1 MEYYLKRKQN
11 KKDMSCNECEDSSR
25 SLKEQPCGDDSEKQR
40 SITPEEDV
48 VSVNNV
54 CRNEK
59 EFSESCSSSSSCC
72 STSGESD
79 SEDSG
84 IGDLTGKNIVSIS
97 SDYCVMSPP
106 TEWSSDEE
114 EEYPQDS
121 DDESDTSS
129 VCKTRDASPEG
140 LHKNGSCSDVEE
152 GDDDSRD
159 GTSSRED
166 DDHSHH
172 SFVTDTSCN
181 RDGDGSVDSM
191 SHTIKVPYAFGDEC
205 STEDDNGSES
215 DGCDGDCDEDDDD
228 EDENDGEDES
238 ECSSVEECDRSEIEC
253 KSEVAE
259 TSDDGGQPLTDFV
272 EGSLGSTLSNTIEE
286 DSMRAEMESAFEPAS
301 TEQCD
306 ISVEDLEHI
315 INQSQDDGLKIEH
328 ELNFSDTEDATDRT
342 THSEVYTISG
352 SNKRSLPNQ
361 FSTPVMTNGNP
372 VSPKRTRYGYDS
384 SLAYCYDLPSPISC
398 SASENNSIRANA
410 NSSKEYTE
418 SFPADV
424 TAVSE
429 LDSPFHHS
437 IEPQSFS
444 FNPKYE

>member
-1 MEYYLKRKQN
+1 M
-11 KKDMSCNECEDSSR
+11 
-25 SLKEQPCGDDSEKQR
+25 
-40 SITPEEDV
+40 
-48 VSVNNV
+48 
-54 CRNEK
+54 
-59 EFSESCSSSSSCC
+59 
-72 STSGESD
+72 
-79 SEDSG
+79 
-84 IGDLTGKNIVSIS
+84 
-97 SDYCVMSPP
+97 
-106 TEWSSDEE
+106 
-114 EEYPQDS
+114 
-121 DDESDTSS
+121 
-129 VCKTRDASPEG
+129 CKTRDASPEG
-140 LHKNGSCSDVEE
+140 LHRNGSCSDVED

-166 DDHSHH
+166 DEHSHH

-191 SHTIKVPYAFGDEC
+191 SHTIEVPYAFGDEC

-215 DGCDGDCDEDDDD
+215 DGCDGDCDEDDD

-238 ECSSVEECDRSEIEC
+238 ECSSVDECDRSEIEC
-253 KSEVAE
+253 KSEDTE
-259 TSDDGGQPLTDFV
+259 ISDDAGQPVTDFV

-328 ELNFSDTEDATDRT
+328 ELVRPTYYGLHSSILFGKTLTYLHPCPSTNLQNFSDTEDATDRT

-361 FSTPVMTNGNP
+361 FSTPAMTDGNP

-384 SLAYCYDLPSPISC
+384 SIAYCYDLPSPISC
-398 SASENNSIRANA
+398 SASENNSIRANV
-410 NSSKEYTE
+410 NSSIEYTE

-437 IEPQSFS
+437 IEPRSFS